1 MTADGYQVLGASTG
15 QEVLAHLARHPVQA
29 IVLDRRLPDV
39 DGVQFCRQVRHR
51 LNAHVPIILVTAD
64 EEPALEAAARAAGS
78 SAVLRK
84 PFDPTALLNV
94 LPPSTA

>member
-15 QEVLAHLARHPVQA
+15 QEALAHLARQAVQA

-39 DGVQFCRQVRHR
+39 DGVQLCRQVRDR
-51 LNAHVPIILVTAD
+51 LDAQVPIILVTAD
-64 EEPALEAAARAAGS
+64 QEPALEAAARAAGS

-84 PFDPTALLNV
+84 PFDPTALLTL